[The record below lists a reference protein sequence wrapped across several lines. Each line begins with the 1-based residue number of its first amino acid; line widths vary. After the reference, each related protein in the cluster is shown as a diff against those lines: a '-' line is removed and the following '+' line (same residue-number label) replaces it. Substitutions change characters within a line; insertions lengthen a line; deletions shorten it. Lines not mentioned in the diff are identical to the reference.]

1 MEFVIYQTTIKYYIV
16 HSKFCLI
23 TYTYWSNIARFSIF
37 LLIHYTY
44 SLFSIITVLKQ
55 HVLCSHS
62 YLDYQ
67 VTSLSH
73 FYETII
79 CYFIP
84 SRHLL
89 VQSQQWKQANVW
101 DLFKINNGDIRAT
114 TSFNLIQISHIVL
127 VFTCGNGTKYLRVNQ
142 VKFVEDSQ
150 ILPEFKCRDQLCH
163 ILDQILC
170 FYLRFY
176 NF

>member
-1 MEFVIYQTTIKYYIV
+1 MLYIKATIKYYIA

-101 DLFKINNGDIRAT
+101 DLFKISNGDIRAT
-114 TSFNLIQISHIVL
+114 TSFNLIQFHTL
-127 VFTCGNGTKYLRVNQ
+127 FWYLH
-142 VKFVEDSQ
+142 VEMGQS
-150 ILPEFKCRDQLCH
+150 I
-163 ILDQILC
+163 
-170 FYLRFY
+170 
-176 NF
+176 